1 MLEAIKGIFV
11 DTRQDFARSFRE
23 LLWPEIRLKNKD
35 NCFSL
40 ASAFQK
46 HVEEDYAI
54 CFIGNTIKDGLD
66 EFFRDIE
73 KLGRD
78 TSCVFVRVVDS
89 LPPEVNRYSPAE
101 KGFHLIISQL
111 ITTED
116 KTALIESLN
125 REYHRQEVASRSQD
139 LHAAVDLMLK
149 EIDAASKDAKR
160 GRQRAL
166 NKLVT
171 GLVELHADFDE
182 ALLEQYFTTLATKAE
197 EAEPIKKLIREVPQA
212 VLRKKLPRLDE
223 SGYGG
228 VSSRVGEMILDK
240 FGEKLHTPQ
249 ERTAEEP
256 QLETAANPIETDE
269 ETGTTINNDGS

>member
-1 MLEAIKGIFV
+1 MLEAIKGLFV

-35 NCFSL
+35 NSFTL

-54 CFIGNTIKDGLD
+54 CFIGNTIKEGLG

-73 KLGRD
+73 KLGRSS
-78 TSCVFVRVVDS
+78 SCVFVRVVDS
-89 LPPEVNRYSPAE
+89 LPPEVNRHSPAE
-101 KGFHLIISQL
+101 PGFNVIISQL

-116 KTALIESLN
+116 KSALIENLK
-125 REYHRQEVASRSQD
+125 REYHKQEVATRSHD

-149 EIDAASKDAKR
+149 EIDSASKDAKR
-160 GRQRAL
+160 GQQRAL
-166 NKLVT
+166 NKLIT
-171 GLVELHADFDE
+171 GLVELHADFDQD
-182 ALLEQYFTTLATKAE
+182 LLEQYFIALAAKAE
-197 EAEPIKKLIREVPQA
+197 EAEPIKKLVREVPQA
-212 VLRKKLPRLDE
+212 ILRKKLPKLNE

-240 FGEKLHTPQ
+240 FGESLTTKQSP
-249 ERTAEEP
+249 ESA
-256 QLETAANPIETDE
+256 TDDFVE
-269 ETGTTINNDGS
+269 ETELPPENSTETLDDNNRS